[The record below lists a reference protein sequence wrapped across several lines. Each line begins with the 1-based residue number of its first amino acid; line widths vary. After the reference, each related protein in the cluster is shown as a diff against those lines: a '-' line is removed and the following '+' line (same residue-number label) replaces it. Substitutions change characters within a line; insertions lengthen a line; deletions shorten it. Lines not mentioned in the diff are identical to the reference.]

1 MGPGVLSGGHTLSE
15 RVNIKELTWANL
27 QSSTLNTVKENL
39 HTNNTGLW
47 LETYFPLVSSSEP
60 LQMYVRISQVN
71 TL

>member
-47 LETYFPLVSSSEP
+47 L
-60 LQMYVRISQVN
+60 
-71 TL
+71 